1 MDTQM
6 DTQKAKTKIDRN
18 PADWREARRLQA
30 WRLKQKGWKQT
41 LIAEALGV
49 TEGAVSQWVSK
60 AREDGTE
67 ALYSQKHPGPEPALK
82 QHDLECLPKLLSKA
96 AQHYGFRGNRWTRAR
111 VAKII
116 QEHFGVSYSKQH
128 VGRLLAQIGWTYQKP
143 NRRAAERDEE
153 AIAAWP
159 DEKWQELKKSRSG
172 G

>member
-1 MDTQM
+1 MGM
-6 DTQKAKTKIDRN
+6 DTQKTKTKTDRE

-82 QHDLECLPKLLSKA
+82 QDDLERLPKLLSKG
-96 AQHYGFRGNRWTRAR
+96 AQPLQGSPALWFPRESLDTGPGRKNNPGALR
-111 VAKII
+111 
-116 QEHFGVSYSKQH
+116 
-128 VGRLLAQIGWTYQKP
+128 RLL
-143 NRRAAERDEE
+143 
-153 AIAAWP
+153 
-159 DEKWQELKKSRSG
+159 
-172 G
+172 